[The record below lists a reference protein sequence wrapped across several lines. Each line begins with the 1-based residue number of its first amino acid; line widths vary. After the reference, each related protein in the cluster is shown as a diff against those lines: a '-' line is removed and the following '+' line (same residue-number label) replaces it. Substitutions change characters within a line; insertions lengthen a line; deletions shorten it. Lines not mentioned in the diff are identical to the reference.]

1 MENKLWS
8 LVFLYEGYD
17 GNLPYASVMAVS
29 KDIEVIKAEMAKYI
43 AEDCQVLD
51 DKNDE
56 YFEYRNFEIHK
67 QSDLEVVL
75 HHKVYVDCYTKYTI
89 QITDIISS

>member
-29 KDIEVIKAEMAKYI
+29 KDIEAIKADRK
-43 AEDCQVLD
+43 
-51 DKNDE
+51 
-56 YFEYRNFEIHK
+56 
-67 QSDLEVVL
+67 SVV
-75 HHKVYVDCYTKYTI
+75 
-89 QITDIISS
+89 